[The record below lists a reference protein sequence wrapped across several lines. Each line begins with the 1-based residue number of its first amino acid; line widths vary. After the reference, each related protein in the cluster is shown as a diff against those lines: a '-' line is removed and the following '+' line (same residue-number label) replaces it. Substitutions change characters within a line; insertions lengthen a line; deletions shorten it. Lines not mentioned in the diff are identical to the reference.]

1 MNGYRKCYQLELGVL
16 LIPLVKDTD
25 SLKII
30 QARATVLEF
39 NSEAVRLSYQR
50 ENIKELADELGVQVQ
65 RIYKWRAGQKS
76 SLISNVSIKPSPDS
90 LEVKQLR
97 KALKEKELELEILKK
112 AVHIF

>member
-1 MNGYRKCYQLELGVL
+1 MKKRVYS
-16 LIPLVKDTD
+16 T
-25 SLKII
+25 
-30 QARATVLEF
+30 EF
-39 NSEAVRLSYQR
+39 KSEAIRLSYQR

-76 SLISNVSIKPSPDS
+76 SSISKVSIKPSPDS

-112 AVHIF
+112 AVHIFSKSDGKFINL